1 MNNETLIQSI
11 MNADPGADHGRL
23 RIIQEQVPGNQI
35 SLAHIIGGPQPII
48 YQKLGLNPDIDYA
61 GAAIGIMTMIPY
73 ESSVIAAD
81 IATKSADIYLGF
93 VDRFSGTLIITG
105 ELAEVETAVHE
116 IADYFRDELGF
127 ACCRVTKR

>member
-1 MNNETLIQSI
+1 MNYDDKNFTDTLTPPQAEP
-11 MNADPGADHGRL
+11 M
-23 RIIQEQVPGNQI
+23 RIIQEMVPGNQI

-48 YQKLGLNPDIDYA
+48 YQKLGLNPDVDYN
-61 GAAIGIMTMIPY
+61 GAAIGIMTLIPY

-105 ELAEVETAVHE
+105 ELAEVETAVSE
-116 IADYFRDELGF
+116 IVDYFTSDLGF
-127 ACCRVTKR
+127 ASCRVTKR